1 MGWLGDRPSG
11 VSGAGDGSEQREAVE
26 AERGRERVGG
36 GGGGGGDERG
46 AVRSAGVCFSSENG
60 NIMATLG

>member
-11 VSGAGDGSEQREAVE
+11 VSGAGDGSEQREAAE

-36 GGGGGGDERG
+36 GGSGEQGLRG
-46 AVRSAGVCFSSENG
+46 VPGCVSVPKMG
-60 NIMATLG
+60 TLWQH